1 MSLQE
6 LRLFRDFFSFWFR
19 LGDLLSGLRVIIMSL
34 EVKGENGLQGDLNLI
49 ELDESVEVRKRSV
62 NYKDRKEKQNVNLC
76 IKYVCESV

>member
-1 MSLQE
+1 
-6 LRLFRDFFSFWFR
+6 
-19 LGDLLSGLRVIIMSL
+19 MSL